1 MIDMILANSAAGL
14 LDLNLNQSQ
23 KVLSSNSFVMS
34 FKDYSTHILSG
45 NPREG
50 QSLKEVKDLLLG
62 QVELVKKGEFPDW
75 LMAAIINDLK
85 LSQIQSQESNRSR
98 ADALV
103 NAFVKGIP
111 WQDQVERINRLT
123 KITKQEIVDFANKNY
138 GNNYAV
144 IYKRTGED
152 KNIIKVTKPEITP
165 VEVNRQDKS
174 PFLQNIATTPVE
186 DIKPVFIDYKT
197 DLTQSKIKSDIPLY
211 YKKNEENELFN
222 LNIIVDIGGFHDKK
236 IPVAAGY
243 FDYLGTSKYT
253 PSQLKEE
260 FYKLGCSYNISAGDE
275 ETTISL
281 SGLNENFDKA
291 LSLLEEVISDV
302 KPNKEALDNLVL
314 DILKVRSDNKLDR
327 EKILWDAMYSFGK
340 FGEKSPYTH
349 ILSESELKAL
359 SPDELVAI
367 IKNLPSYKQK
377 VLYYGPLSSE
387 DISSKLNAEHNVS
400 AAGLMNPPEA
410 VKFEEV
416 PVNENQ
422 VYIVHYPDMVQAEIL
437 LMSKKEKYNKDLV
450 PYYTMYNEYFGGGM
464 SGILFQELRESKAL
478 AYGTF
483 SSYTTPAKKERSH
496 YSIAYIGT
504 QADKLPEA
512 TSSLVEL
519 LTDLPSSDITFNS
532 AKDNL
537 IQKINTE
544 RITKSGVLYNMLA
557 AQKLGLDYDIRQDV
571 YNKVQNFTVE
581 DIQKFQQEN
590 VKGSKYIFLIL
601 GDKNKLDTKSL
612 EKYGPVKYLTMEEI
626 FGY

>member
-1 MIDMILANSAAGL
+1 
-14 LDLNLNQSQ
+14 
-23 KVLSSNSFVMS
+23 
-34 FKDYSTHILSG
+34 
-45 NPREG
+45 
-50 QSLKEVKDLLLG
+50 
-62 QVELVKKGEFPDW
+62 
-75 LMAAIINDLK
+75 
-85 LSQIQSQESNRSR
+85 
-98 ADALV
+98 
-103 NAFVKGIP
+103 
-111 WQDQVERINRLT
+111 
-123 KITKQEIVDFANKNY
+123 
-138 GNNYAV
+138 
-144 IYKRTGED
+144 
-152 KNIIKVTKPEITP
+152 
-165 VEVNRQDKS
+165 
-174 PFLQNIATTPVE
+174 
-186 DIKPVFIDYKT
+186 
-197 DLTQSKIKSDIPLY
+197 
-211 YKKNEENELFN
+211 
-222 LNIIVDIGGFHDKK
+222 
-236 IPVAAGY
+236 
-243 FDYLGTSKYT
+243 
-253 PSQLKEE
+253 
-260 FYKLGCSYNISAGDE
+260 
-275 ETTISL
+275 
-281 SGLNENFDKA
+281 
-291 LSLLEEVISDV
+291 V